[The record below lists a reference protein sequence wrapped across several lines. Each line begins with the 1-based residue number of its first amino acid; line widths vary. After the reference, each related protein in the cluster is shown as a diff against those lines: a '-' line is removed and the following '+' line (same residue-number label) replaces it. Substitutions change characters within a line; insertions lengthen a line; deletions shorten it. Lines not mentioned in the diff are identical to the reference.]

1 MCGAQEGR
9 MRCMGSTGRH
19 AGSSRTGARDAH
31 VARLD
36 LRAEIAAAR
45 ARRVADAAE
54 AYTSAG
60 ERVHSRPVLPT
71 MGTLAL
77 WVPGTRAGFASPRGS
92 RSVRWH

>member
-1 MCGAQEGR
+1 

-31 VARLD
+31 VSRLD

-45 ARRVADAAE
+45 ACSVANAAE
-54 AYTSAG
+54 AYTTAG

-71 MGTLAL
+71 MGTQAL
-77 WVPGTRAGFASPRGS
+77 MCSHQEVVNQTTLLRVFLIASL
-92 RSVRWH
+92 